1 MRYRLAAVLAIPAI
15 LAVYVSVL
23 LRRSVAA
30 RAGLLVGVGGLL
42 GLGAIGLF
50 GPSGTVARPPSDLI
64 AVAAAPE
71 ADTVIKVGQAPRS
84 GVSITFGAPMDV
96 ASVRE
101 MLVVVPDV
109 PIALAWDQTAT
120 TLTVTPETF
129 WPASTYH
136 TITVRAGA
144 LAASGRPMIT
154 DVRAAFLTRAATTM
168 TLEPTVRLG
177 DAIGLDSGIELAFE
191 RPVDGDSLIAAFTI
205 DPPVPG
211 SLVPTDRR
219 TGPDRWLFQPD
230 EPLDPDTTY
239 RISFEGTIL
248 DDEGGAVAGAEAFEV
263 ATGSTPSVVRFRP
276 RKGTTDVERSAT
288 LSVRFTAPMDREST
302 AAAWQ
307 ALVGGKPIA
316 GTISWAEDDTV
327 LVFRMKSALGYS
339 AKVTMQ
345 VGAEAVSAAGVPIAA
360 AATATFTTVPKPV
373 VKSTPTTGGGSGGSG
388 GSVGAGTWGA
398 VETYY
403 LKLMNCTRQ
412 GGTVTSTGA
421 CSSPGGRNV
430 AALWIDSGISSKV
443 ARPYAK
449 KLAVN
454 NLCTHFSGGT
464 PGDRLRAAGYTSY
477 IWAENLGCRSGDPYA
492 AVLGSHLYFQ
502 SERSWSPQGGH
513 YVNLMNAKYDRVG
526 LGVWVSGGR
535 VRLVVDFYHP

>member
-1 MRYRLAAVLAIPAI
+1 MRYRLAAILAIPAI

-23 LRRSVAA
+23 VRRSVAS

-42 GLGAIGLF
+42 GIAALGLL
-50 GPSGTVARPPSDLI
+50 GPAGTVARPPSELV

-71 ADTVIKVGQAPRS
+71 ADTVIEVGRAPRS

-96 ASVRE
+96 ASIRE

-109 PIALAWDQTAT
+109 PVSLSWDPTAT
-120 TLTVTPETF
+120 TLTVS
-129 WPASTYH
+129 PAGSWLPSTYH

-144 LAASGRPMIT
+144 LAASGRPMVT
-154 DVRAAFLTRAATTM
+154 DVRAAFLTRAATTVVVA
-168 TLEPTVRLG
+168 PTVRLG
-177 DAIGLDSGIELAFE
+177 DAIGLDSGVELAFD
-191 RPVDGDSLIAAFTI
+191 RPVDRESLSAAFTI
-205 DPPVPG
+205 EPPVPG
-211 SLVPTDRR
+211 TLVPEGRR
-219 TGPDRWLFQPD
+219 EGADRWLFQPD
-230 EPLDPDTTY
+230 EPLAPDTTY
-239 RISFEGTIL
+239 RISFAATVL
-248 DDEGGAVAGAEAFEV
+248 DEEGGPVASLAPIEL

-276 RKGTTDVERSAT
+276 RNGTADVERSAT
-288 LSVRFTAPMDREST
+288 LSVRFTEPMDREST

-307 ALVGGKPIA
+307 ALVGDAPIA
-316 GTISWAEDDTV
+316 GAISWAENDTV
-327 LVFRMKSALGYS
+327 LVFRMKAALGYS
-339 AKVTMQ
+339 AKVTMR
-345 VGAEAVSAAGVPIAA
+345 VGDAAVSAAGVPIAA

-373 VKSTPTTGGGSGGSG
+373 VRSIPKSTPGSG
-388 GSVGAGTWGA
+388 GSVGAGTWAA

-403 LKLMNCTRQ
+403 LNLMNCTRQ

-421 CSSPGGRNV
+421 CSSPGGRDV

-454 NLCTHFSGGT
+454 NLCTHFSGGN
-464 PGDRLRAAGYTSY
+464 PGDRLRAAGYPSY
-477 IWAENLGCRSGDPYA
+477 VWAENLGCRSGDPYA

-513 YVNLMNAKYDRVG
+513 YVNLTNAKYDRVG
-526 LGVWVSGGR
+526 LGVWVSSGR